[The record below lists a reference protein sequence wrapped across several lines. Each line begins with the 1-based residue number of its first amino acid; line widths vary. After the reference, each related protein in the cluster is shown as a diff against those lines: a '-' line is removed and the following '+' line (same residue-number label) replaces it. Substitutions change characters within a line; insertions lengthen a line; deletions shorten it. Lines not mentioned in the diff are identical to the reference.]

1 MNISSLPESRQ
12 LRTLWERYNSPIV
25 WLLLVLYL
33 GLAAIVVTI
42 LFPVQFLDRSQAGFF
57 ETQGWVAM
65 GVMGLIGVW
74 LSMHTG
80 FPNAWDSKISNRQR
94 LVIPT
99 ITGLLLG
106 TLFLATDLVTGLSRL
121 QQEKFDIP
129 ATDIAFPASIFV
141 YSSGAIFLEVVFRL
155 FTIPLLLGIAY
166 LFVRDSKAREA
177 AFWILAVLTSL
188 IEPLAQSPGTQLLP
202 PLALAF
208 VLFQQFGTNM
218 VQAAFFRKYGFVAAI
233 LVRVAFYIPYHGIG
247 AFLK

>member
-1 MNISSLPESRQ
+1 MKVSSPLEAPQ
-12 LRTLWERYNSPIV
+12 MKTIWERYNSPIV
-25 WLLLVLYL
+25 WLLVVVYL

-42 LFPVQFLDRSQAGFF
+42 LFPVQFLDRSQSGFF
-57 ETQGWVAM
+57 ETQGWIAM
-65 GVMGLIGVW
+65 GVLGLIGVW

-80 FPNAWDSKISNRQR
+80 FPNAWDSKIKNRQR
-94 LVIPT
+94 LVIP
-99 ITGLLLG
+99 IVTGLLLG

-121 QQEKFDIP
+121 QQEQFNIP
-129 ATDIAFPASIFV
+129 ATDIAFPASVFV
-141 YSSGAIFLEVVFRL
+141 YSAGAIFLEVVFRL

-177 AFWILAVLTSL
+177 AFWILAILTSL

-202 PLALAF
+202 PLALGF
-208 VLFQQFGTNM
+208 VLLQQFGTNM

-233 LVRVAFYIPYHGIG
+233 LVRVAFYVPFHGIG